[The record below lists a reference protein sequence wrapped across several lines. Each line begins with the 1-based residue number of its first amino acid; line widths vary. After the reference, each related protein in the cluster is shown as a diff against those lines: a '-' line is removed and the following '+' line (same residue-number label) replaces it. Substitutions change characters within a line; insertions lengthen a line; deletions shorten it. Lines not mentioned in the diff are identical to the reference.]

1 MKWTDKKPTKEG
13 WYWCNIMWNHIVYL
27 EHSFHGLMWYEPY
40 EAENDD
46 GCLETYQ
53 EPKYL
58 YDEECKWAGPIK
70 EPI

>member
-1 MKWTDKKPTKEG
+1 MNGANILSIVAPELLFSEGNKTTIEKE
-13 WYWCNIMWNHIVYL
+13 YKELAKRYHPDISKN
-27 EHSFHGLMWYEPY
+27 
-40 EAENDD
+40 NDD